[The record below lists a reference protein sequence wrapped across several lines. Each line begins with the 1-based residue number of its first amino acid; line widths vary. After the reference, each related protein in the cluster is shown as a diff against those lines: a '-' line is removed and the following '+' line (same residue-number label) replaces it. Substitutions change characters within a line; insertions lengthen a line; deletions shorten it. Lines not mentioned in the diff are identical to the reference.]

1 MLRNVLERASRYGG
15 FTHRGVENP
24 VSEDR
29 KLGDQNF
36 TAQSSVRAK
45 YTASKGLVNDP

>member
-1 MLRNVLERASRYGG
+1 MLRNVLERASRYGR

-24 VSEDR
+24 LSEDR

-36 TAQSSVRAK
+36 IAQSSVRAK
-45 YTASKGLVNDP
+45 YRASKGLANDP